1 MRLELIKELCKNRQ
15 ISIKNLATNVGISEP
30 TLYRCIRMNQI
41 QAEILEKIAQ
51 ALNISV
57 SAFFDESVAD
67 IHGNVIGNNNVAA
80 IHGSINVAN
89 PNAKDIIKEYESRLA
104 EKNDQIN
111 LLKDYISLL
120 KKDRMQ

>member
-57 SAFFDESVAD
+57 SAFFDESVTD

>member
-89 PNAKDIIKEYESRLA
+89 PNAKDIIKEYESKLA

>member
-51 ALNISV
+51 VLNISV
-57 SAFFDESVAD
+57 SAFFDESVTD

-89 PNAKDIIKEYESRLA
+89 TNTNDVIKEYESKLA

>member
-51 ALNISV
+51 VLNISV
-57 SAFFDESVAD
+57 SAFFDESVTD
-67 IHGNVIGNNNVAA
+67 IHGNVISNNNVAA

-89 PNAKDIIKEYESRLA
+89 PNAKDIIKEYESKLA

>member
-51 ALNISV
+51 VLNISV
-57 SAFFDESVAD
+57 SAFFDESVTD

-89 PNAKDIIKEYESRLA
+89 PNAKDIIKEYESKLA

>member
-51 ALNISV
+51 VLNISV
-57 SAFFDESVAD
+57 SAFFDESVTD

-80 IHGSINVAN
+80 IQGSINVAN
-89 PNAKDIIKEYESRLA
+89 PNAKDIIKEYESKLA

>member
-51 ALNISV
+51 VLNISV
-57 SAFFDESVAD
+57 SAFFDESVTD

-89 PNAKDIIKEYESRLA
+89 PNTNDVIKEYESKLA

>member
-51 ALNISV
+51 VLNISV
-57 SAFFDESVAD
+57 SAFFDESVTD

-80 IHGSINVAN
+80 IHGSSEL
-89 PNAKDIIKEYESRLA
+89 PTPKGMSFRD
-104 EKNDQIN
+104 
-111 LLKDYISLL
+111 
-120 KKDRMQ
+120 

>member
-51 ALNISV
+51 VLNISV
-57 SAFFDESVAD
+57 SAFFDESVTD
-67 IHGNVIGNNNVAA
+67 IHSNVIGNNNVAA

-89 PNAKDIIKEYESRLA
+89 SNAKDIIKEYESKLA